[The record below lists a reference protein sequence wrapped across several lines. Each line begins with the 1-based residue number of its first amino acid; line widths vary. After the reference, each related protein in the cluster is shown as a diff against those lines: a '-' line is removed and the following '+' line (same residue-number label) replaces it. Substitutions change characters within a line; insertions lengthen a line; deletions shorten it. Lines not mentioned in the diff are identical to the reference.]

1 MKISIAASIL
11 ILLVAALLGFHGHQR
26 LADARETHAKLAASA
41 SEQGISIDPSRP
53 DTNVRVTR
61 RERVNKEADAK
72 AIAAEFIAFAK
83 EMEGIEKNGGQPDEG
98 QRKRIMEFIDRMM
111 SLDPSQLKI
120 LIAEVRKANELKD
133 QTREGL
139 ISFSIMT
146 LANEHPQAAL
156 AMLTDSS
163 DLFKSEGM
171 GTHVVSSS
179 LAKWAKDDP
188 LAALEW
194 VRKNNAKFPDLI
206 NDEAKHGLITGTA
219 IGNPGLAFKLIGEL
233 GIKEPTNIIPAI
245 IETAKTPAE
254 RTSTLATLREH
265 LATIGDEKTR
275 TEAAHAAIG
284 RFALSALEENFDAGS
299 KWVESA
305 KLTPQELESFAD
317 GLKYSSRTRESGK
330 WIDWIGKNLPPE
342 KAAERIEGLV
352 GNWTRNDYQAAGK
365 WLATAA
371 DGPAKNAA
379 IRSYAVT
386 VSRYE
391 PATAAQ
397 WAMTLPPGGDREQ
410 TLRRIYQNWPADDSA
425 AKEAFAKEHG
435 FQ

>member
-26 LADARETHAKLAASA
+26 LLGVRETHAKLAASA
-41 SEQGISIDPSRP
+41 SELGISIDPSRP
-53 DTNVRVTR
+53 EANVRITR

-72 AIAAEFIAFAK
+72 AAAAEFIAFAK
-83 EMEGIEKNGGQPDEG
+83 ELEGIEKNGRQPDEG
-98 QRKRIMEFIDRMM
+98 QRKRIMELLDRMM

-120 LIAEVRKANELKD
+120 LIAEVRAAKELKD

-156 AMLTDSS
+156 AMLTESS

-194 VRKNNAKFPDLI
+194 VRKNRDKFPDLI
-206 NDEAKHGLITGTA
+206 TDDAKRGLITGTA
-219 IGNPGLAFKLIGEL
+219 IENPGLAFKLIGEL
-233 GIKEPTNIIPAI
+233 DLKEGHQGISSITSA
-245 IETAKTPAE
+245 AKTPAE
-254 RTSTLATLREH
+254 CTATLAALREYLATLPDENEKKEHNNTAMNNFAGNLARE
-265 LATIGDEKTR
+265 G
-275 TEAAHAAIG
+275 
-284 RFALSALEENFDAGS
+284 FVAGS
-299 KWVESA
+299 KWVSEA
-305 KLTPQELESFAD
+305 NLTPAELESFTS
-317 GLKYSSRTRESGK
+317 GLQSSVKGGDSGK

-379 IRSYAVT
+379 VRSYAVT
-386 VSRYE
+386 VSSYE

-397 WAMTLPPGGDREQ
+397 WAMTLPAGKPREA
-410 TLRRIYQNWPADDSA
+410 TLKRIYQNWPADDSA

-435 FQ
+435 FK